1 MLRLKHERLKRNISQ
16 QKLGALAGIH
26 PSIISHIENGK
37 IYPFPGWRERIV
49 KALNWPIEQADE
61 LFTEVAEDGE
71 SRCV

>member
-1 MLRLKHERLKRNISQ
+1 MLRLKYERLRRNISQ

-37 IYPFPGWRERIV
+37 IYAFPGWRERIV

-71 SRCV
+71 SSL